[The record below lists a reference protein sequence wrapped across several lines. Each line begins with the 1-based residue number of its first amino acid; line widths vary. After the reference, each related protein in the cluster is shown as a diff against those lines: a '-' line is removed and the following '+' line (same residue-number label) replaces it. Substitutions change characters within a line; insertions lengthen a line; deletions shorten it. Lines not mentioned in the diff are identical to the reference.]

1 MRALVTGGGGFIG
14 GAIAR
19 RLRALGH
26 DVRSFSRGAYPGLEA
41 HGIEHVRGDIADAPS
56 VLRAAEGSGVIFH
69 AAANPGVW
77 GPYRDYHAA
86 NVRGTENVI
95 AACRALGIGRL
106 VFTSSPSVTF
116 DGRDQE
122 GVGSEA
128 PYAVRWLAHYPRT
141 KAAAERI
148 VLEANGPGLA
158 TVALRP
164 HLVWGPGDNHLIP
177 RLVARARS
185 GRLRIPG
192 SPGKLIDST
201 YVDNAVE
208 AHVLAAERLEPGAP
222 CAGRAYFI
230 SNGEPLPIAELV
242 TRILAA
248 AGLPGAPRRV
258 PAFAAIAAGALLE
271 ALWVLLRLRGEPPM
285 TRFVAR
291 QLSTAH
297 WFDLAEARRDLG
309 YEPRVSI
316 EEGLGRVR
324 AHLLRT

>member
-14 GAIAR
+14 GAIAC

-26 DVRSFSRGAYPGLEA
+26 EVRSFSRGAYPGLEA
-41 HGIEHVRGDIADAPS
+41 LGIEHVRGDLADAPS
-56 VLRAAEGSGVIFH
+56 VLRAAEGSRVVFH

-77 GPYRDYHAA
+77 GPYREYHAA

-95 AACRALGIGRL
+95 AACRAHGIGKL

-128 PYAVRWLAHYPRT
+128 PYAARWLAHYPRT

-201 YVDNAVE
+201 YIDNAVE
-208 AHVLAAERLEPGAP
+208 AHVLAAEKLEPGAP

-230 SNGEPLPIAELV
+230 SNGEPLPVGELI

-248 AGLPGAPRRV
+248 AGLPGATRRV
-258 PAFAAIAAGALLE
+258 PAFAAFAAGALLE

-309 YEPRVSI
+309 YEPHISI
-316 EEGLGRVR
+316 EEGLRRVR